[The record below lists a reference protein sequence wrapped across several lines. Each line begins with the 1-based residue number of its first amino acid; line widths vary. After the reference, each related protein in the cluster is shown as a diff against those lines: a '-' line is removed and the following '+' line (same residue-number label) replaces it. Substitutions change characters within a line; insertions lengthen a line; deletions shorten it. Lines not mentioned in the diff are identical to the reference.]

1 MKILIFF
8 LALFICGI
16 SFSQT
21 SKIATDPIT
30 SYTNFDLYNV
40 SYVLKDYILNDDD
53 KSLIN
58 SINLT
63 PYEGLRKM
71 NDDVEVFDPTM
82 QKIIVLFSKNKTVS
96 NMESFIFN
104 N

>member
-1 MKILIFF
+1 MKNFILF

-21 SKIATDPIT
+21 SKIEKTPPT
-30 SYTNFDLYNV
+30 TFTNNDLYNV
-40 SYVLKDYILNDDD
+40 SFVIKNYVYSSEDIN
-53 KSLIN
+53 LIN

-63 PYEGLRKM
+63 SYEGLRKM
-71 NDDVEVFDPTM
+71 NDDVEVFVPAV
-82 QKIIVLFSKNKTVS
+82 QKTIILFSKNKTLS
-96 NMESFIFN
+96 NMDTLIFN